1 MEVLNRTARRI
12 VSGGLKRQKTLENGI
27 ECGGVA
33 LHSGLSVKMQVCPAA
48 PDTGIVFRRIDV
60 EPKSRDIR
68 ARFDNVVDTRLCTKI
83 ANEQGI
89 SVSTIEHLMAALA
102 GCEIDNAIVELNA
115 GEVPVMDGSSGPFVK
130 LFEEIGFVEQGLPR
144 RIVRVLRS
152 VTVRD
157 GHKFLTIT
165 PSDAPSIKLE
175 IDFECLKI
183 GRQAR
188 HMPINKDVFL
198 SEIANSR
205 TFGFLDEVEALQAA
219 GLAQG
224 GSLDNA
230 VVLSNG
236 EVLNEGGLRH
246 HDEFVRH
253 KILDCLGDL
262 YLAGAPVLGQVTGSC
277 SGHALNN
284 ALLRA
289 LLEDETAWVWD
300 TVEEADA
307 VEDTDDWN
315 FESAMATA

>member
-1 MEVLNRTARRI
+1 MEVLNRTVRRI
-12 VSGGLKRQKTLENGI
+12 VSGGLKRQKTLKSII
-27 ECGGVA
+27 ECDGVA
-33 LHSGLSVKMQVCPAA
+33 LHSGLSVKMKVCPAA

-115 GEVPVMDGSSGPFVK
+115 GEVPVMDGSSEPFVK

-157 GHKFLTIT
+157 GRKFLTIA
-165 PSDAPSIKLE
+165 PSDSPSIELE

-183 GRQAR
+183 GRQSR
-188 HMPINKDVFL
+188 YMPINKDVFL

-262 YLAGAPVLGQVTGSC
+262 YLAGAPVLGQVKGSC

-307 VEDTDDWN
+307 VENTDDWN
-315 FESAMATA
+315 FEPGMVTA

>member
-12 VSGGLKRQKTLENGI
+12 VSGGLKRQKTLKSGI

-33 LHSGLSVKMQVCPAA
+33 LHSGLSVKMKVCPAA

-115 GEVPVMDGSSGPFVK
+115 GEVPVMDGSSEPFVK

-144 RIVRVLRS
+144 RIVRVLRP

-157 GHKFLTIT
+157 GRKFLTIA
-165 PSDAPSIKLE
+165 PSDSPSIELE

-183 GRQAR
+183 GRQSR
-188 HMPINKDVFL
+188 YMPINKDVFL
-198 SEIANSR
+198 SEFANSR

-230 VVLSNG
+230 VVVSNG

-262 YLAGAPVLGQVTGSC
+262 YLAGAPVLGQVKGSC

-307 VEDTDDWN
+307 VENTDDWS
-315 FESAMATA
+315 FESAMVTA

>member
-1 MEVLNRTARRI
+1 MEILNRTVRHM
-12 VSGGLKRQKTLENGI
+12 VSGGLAKQKTLKSVI
-27 ECGGVA
+27 ECDGVA
-33 LHSGLSVKMQVCPAA
+33 LHSGLPVKMRVSPAGPEA
-48 PDTGIVFRRIDV
+48 GILFRRIDI
-60 EPKSRDIR
+60 EPESRDIQ

-102 GCEIDNAIVELNA
+102 GCEIDNAMIELNA
-115 GEVPVMDGSSGPFVK
+115 GEVPVMDGSSAPFVK
-130 LFEEIGFVEQGLPR
+130 LFEKAGVVEQGLPR
-144 RIVRVLRS
+144 RIIRVLRA

-157 GHKFLTIT
+157 GYKFLTIT
-165 PSDAPSIKLE
+165 PSDESSIELE
-175 IDFECLKI
+175 IDFECLGI
-183 GRQAR
+183 RRQSR
-188 HMPINKDVFL
+188 EMRINKHVFL
-198 SEIANSR
+198 TEIANSR
-205 TFGFLDEVEALQAA
+205 TFGFLDEVEALQSA
-219 GLAQG
+219 GLALG
-224 GSLDNA
+224 GSLENA

-262 YLAGAPVLGQVTGSC
+262 YLAGSPVLGQVTGSC

-300 TVEEADA
+300 TIEGADA
-307 VEDTDDWN
+307 VESAADWS
-315 FESAMATA
+315 FEPAMVSA

>member
-1 MEVLNRTARRI
+1 MEVLNRTVRRI
-12 VSGGLKRQKTLENGI
+12 VSGGLMRQKTLKSDI
-27 ECGGVA
+27 ECDGLA
-33 LHSGLSVKMQVCPAA
+33 LHSGLPVKMHVCPAA
-48 PDTGIVFRRIDV
+48 PETGILFRRTDV
-60 EPKSRDIR
+60 EPESRDIQ

-102 GCEIDNAIVELNA
+102 GCEIDNAIIKLNA
-115 GEVPVMDGSSGPFVK
+115 GEVPVMDGSSEPFVK
-130 LFEEIGFVEQGLPR
+130 LFEETGVVEQGLPR

-157 GHKFLTIT
+157 GRKFLMIT
-165 PSDAPSIKLE
+165 PSDEPSIELE
-175 IDFECLKI
+175 IDFECLRI
-183 GRQAR
+183 GRQSR

-198 SEIANSR
+198 AEIANSR

-219 GLAQG
+219 GLARG

-236 EVLNEGGLRH
+236 KVLNEGGLRH
-246 HDEFVRH
+246 RDEFVRH

-262 YLAGAPVLGQVTGSC
+262 YLAGSPVLGQVTGSC

-300 TVEEADA
+300 TIDEADA
-307 VEDTDDWN
+307 VDNTDEWN
-315 FESAMATA
+315 FEPAMVTA

>member
-12 VSGGLKRQKTLENGI
+12 VSGGLKRQKTLEKGI

-115 GEVPVMDGSSGPFVK
+115 GEVPVMDGSSEPFIR
-130 LFEEIGFVEQGLPR
+130 LFEEIGSVEQGLPR
-144 RIVRVLRS
+144 RIVRVLQS

-165 PSDAPSIKLE
+165 PSDAPSIELE
-175 IDFECLKI
+175 IDFECLKS
-183 GRQAR
+183 GRQ
-188 HMPINKDVFL
+188 
-198 SEIANSR
+198 S
-205 TFGFLDEVEALQAA
+205 
-219 GLAQG
+219 
-224 GSLDNA
+224 
-230 VVLSNG
+230 
-236 EVLNEGGLRH
+236 
-246 HDEFVRH
+246 RH
-253 KILDCLGDL
+253 KLSSRSSSQAPYSGIYENPL
-262 YLAGAPVLGQVTGSC
+262 YRSLAAI
-277 SGHALNN
+277 
-284 ALLRA
+284 
-289 LLEDETAWVWD
+289 
-300 TVEEADA
+300 
-307 VEDTDDWN
+307 
-315 FESAMATA
+315 